1 MGYTTHFDGQIQ
13 ISPPLSREEVEYLN
27 KFSGTRR
34 MNRQQGPYYV
44 DGSRGILGRKEDPDH
59 GVLDY
64 NSPPAGQP
72 GLWCQWVATD
82 DGTALEWDGGEKFY
96 DSPQWMQYLID
107 HFIGPRPRAAFQLP
121 FLKGHNLNGVID
133 AQGEESS
140 DRWRLIVRD
149 SKVYEQQ
156 ATVAWIEGERP
167 V

>member
-1 MGYTTHFDGQIQ
+1 MGYTTEFSGRIE
-13 ISPPLSREEVEYLN
+13 ITPPLSLDEVSYLK
-27 KFSGTRR
+27 KFAETRR

-44 DGSRGILGRKEDPDH
+44 DGEGYRGQDRDH
-59 GVLDY
+59 GVIDH

-72 GLWCQWVATD
+72 SLWCQWVPTE

-96 DSPQWMQYLID
+96 GSIEWMVYLID
-107 HFIGPRPRAAFQLP
+107 HFVGPRPRAAYQLP
-121 FLKGHNLNGVID
+121 FFKGHSLEGTID
-133 AQGEESS
+133 AQGEDSS

-156 ATVAWIEGERP
+156 ASVVWNQAPRP